1 MQVKKIIV
9 KNFLNPGEQKFVFNE
24 DQVLTR
30 GIFHNP
36 NEIPM
41 INDLL
46 NGSWIESTLSFE
58 KYYPKFAKK
67 LKDKDMDFQIDALFY
82 LESEELEQL
91 NTILNGLGVLK
102 PYKSRAYYYSIKCI
116 YPFIF
121 PIVSLK
127 PAEFTDETPI
137 GIGNHYEKFFKSS
150 LNKRDILTVMGISAV
165 GRIRDRYFEYKNL
178 NVREDQKVIYRR
190 YLDVIKSTYRYD
202 EEFIKKLGQ
211 AIYNI
216 DDGDIINYA
225 DEVEFFLR
233 NDSFN
238 NFLETI
244 PLLKEDEMLKNDF
257 AKLIF
262 DVYLVDLKWIYSVRT
277 SNDIVEIRK
286 NLFENYC
293 EKALFSKELLNFF
306 NTKLTVDKKLFDYSV
321 SINHFSNNLDET
333 IVYKGEPQFEKI
345 FEKGAIEP
353 KFVEVKDTKK
363 INNKKIKTLKEN
375 LKKTK
380 EQEKKAEKV
389 KKEKVK
395 KVMKDT
401 KKTKKKIEKES
412 KIKKID
418 K

>member
-36 NEIPM
+36 SEIPM
-41 INDLL
+41 INDLI

-58 KYYPKFAKK
+58 KYYPKFAKR
-67 LKDKDMDFQIDALFY
+67 LKVKDMDFQIDALFY
-82 LESEELEQL
+82 LEKEELDEL
-91 NTILNGLGVLK
+91 NKILKGLGVSK
-102 PYKSRAYYYSIKCI
+102 PYKSRAYYYSIKCV

-121 PIVSLK
+121 PIVSLN
-127 PAEFTDETPI
+127 PAEFTNETPI

-150 LNKRDILTVMGISAV
+150 LNKKDILTIMGVSAV
-165 GRIRDRYFEYKNL
+165 GRIRDRYFDYKNM

-233 NDSFN
+233 NDHFN
-238 NFLETI
+238 NFLDTI
-244 PLLKEDEMLKNDF
+244 PLLREDEMLRNDF

-262 DVYLVDLKWIYSVRT
+262 DVYLVDLKWIYSIRT
-277 SNDIVEIRK
+277 SNDVVEIRK
-286 NLFENYC
+286 NIFENHC
-293 EKALFSKELLNFF
+293 EKALYSKELFNFF
-306 NTKLTVDKKLFDYSV
+306 KTKLTLDKKLFDYSV
-321 SINHFSNNLDET
+321 SINHFHNDLDET
-333 IVYKGEPQFEKI
+333 VVYKGEAQFEKI
-345 FEKGAIEP
+345 FEKGAVEP
-353 KFVEVKDTKK
+353 KFVEIKDPKK
-363 INNKKIKTLKEN
+363 IKDKKIKTMKEK

-380 EQEKKAEKV
+380 KEEKTTEKV
-389 KKEKVK
+389 RKEKVK

-401 KKTKKKIEKES
+401 KVTKKKIEKES

>member
-9 KNFLNPGEQKFVFNE
+9 KNFLNPGEQKFVFND

-41 INDLL
+41 INDLI
-46 NGSWIESTLSFE
+46 NGSWIESTMSFE

-67 LKDKDMDFQIDALFY
+67 LKNKDMDFQIDALFS
-82 LESEELEQL
+82 LEKEDLDEL
-91 NTILNGLGVLK
+91 NRILKEFGVAK
-102 PYKSRAYYYSIKCI
+102 PYKSRAYYYSIKCV
-116 YPFIF
+116 YPYIF
-121 PIVSLK
+121 PIVSLV
-127 PAEFTDETPI
+127 PAEFKNEPII
-137 GIGNHYEKFFKSS
+137 GIGNHYDKFFKSS
-150 LNKRDILTVMGISAV
+150 LNKRDILTIMGISAV
-165 GRIRDRYFEYKNL
+165 GKIRDKYFEYKNFD
-178 NVREDQKVIYRR
+178 VRDEQKVVYRR

-233 NDSFN
+233 NENFT
-238 NFLETI
+238 NFLDTI
-244 PLLKEDEMLKNDF
+244 PLLREDEMLRHDF
-257 AKLIF
+257 AQLLF

-277 SNDIVEIRK
+277 SNDIVEIRQ
-286 NLFENYC
+286 NLFDNGC
-293 EKALFSKELLNFF
+293 EKAFYSKELINFF
-306 NTKLTVDKKLFDYSV
+306 KTKLTLDKKLFDYSV
-321 SINHFSNNLDET
+321 SINHFNNDLDESV
-333 IVYKGEPQFEKI
+333 VYKGEPQFEKI
-345 FEKGAIEP
+345 FEKGAVEP
-353 KFVEVKDTKK
+353 KFVEIKDPKKVKKT
-363 INNKKIKTLKEN
+363 KIKTMKEK

-380 EQEKKAEKV
+380 KEEKTEKKI

-395 KVMKDT
+395 KVLKDT
-401 KKTKKKIEKES
+401 NATKKKIEKES